1 MSLAIIIMA
10 AGKGTRMKSD
20 LAKVLHKVNERPVIE
35 YVLDKSEILNPE
47 KIVLIVGHQAEKV
60 KDATKN
66 HPVEWALQ
74 EPQLGTG
81 HAVIQAEE
89 HLCSFQGNILILS
102 GDAPLVNVSTLKH
115 LIDRHRLENAAATVL
130 TADLKDP
137 SGYGR
142 IIRYGDSNIVS
153 KIVEHKD
160 ASPEELLV
168 TEINSGVYVFK
179 ADTLFGSL
187 KKITN
192 DNAQQEYYLT
202 DVFSV
207 CFGKEEKVCAF
218 RTANA
223 DEIKGIN
230 TVEQL
235 REAEKLLL
243 QGGFDPVS
251 RKRADG

>member
-20 LAKVLHKVNERPVIE
+20 LAKVLHRVNGRPVIE
-35 YVLDKSEILNPE
+35 YVLEKSTALVPD
-47 KIVLIVGHQAEKV
+47 KIVLIVGHQADKV
-60 KDATKN
+60 KEATAN
-66 HPVEWALQ
+66 FPVEWALQ

-89 HLCSFQGNILILS
+89 HLHSFPGDILILS
-102 GDAPLVNVSTLKH
+102 GDAPLVSISTLKDF
-115 LIDRHRLENAAATVL
+115 IDNHRTENAAATVL
-130 TADLKDP
+130 TAHLENP

-142 IIRYGDSNIVS
+142 IIRHKDSNTVS
-153 KIVEHKD
+153 RIVEHKD
-160 ASPEELLV
+160 ATPEELLV
-168 TEINSGVYVFK
+168 KEINSGVYVFK
-179 ADTLFGSL
+179 ADVLFRSL
-187 KKITN
+187 HQITN

-207 CFGKEEKVCAF
+207 CFGNGEKVCALQ
-218 RTANA
+218 TENA

-235 REAEKLLL
+235 KEAEKLLL
-243 QGGFDPVS
+243 HGS
-251 RKRADG
+251 YSS